1 MPTNRAKFLDFAAL
15 PSYTRAFESIAS
27 PRPGTELAKGDSVT
41 VKLAN
46 SPAFTGV
53 IQARAPPN
61 EPLPHLLPLRLTPA
75 QQNTPALF
83 SWTGSLPFI
92 FTGTHQFRFE
102 PSEKNPGGTL
112 FVQEEAFSG
121 ALSPLMGENLVA
133 RGLGF
138 REKTRAAWE
147 GFNADLKGVCEGEA
161 AGTKA

>member
-1 MPTNRAKFLDFAAL
+1 MSLKASIDIAAPPAAVRAKFLDFAAL

-53 IQARAPPN
+53 I
-61 EPLPHLLPLRLTPA
+61 

-147 GFNADLKGVCEGEA
+147 GFNADLKGVCEREA